1 MDGSRKLFLRAFVQ
15 KGKVM
20 NLRVNGKEYV
30 IDVEDEMP
38 LLWVL
43 REELALRGTKFG
55 CGKGICGACT
65 VHVNGKAKRSCMI
78 PVSTVYEQEIRTI
91 EDLGTVGDPHPIQKK
106 WMDLAVPQ
114 CGFCQSGMQMA
125 AAAFL
130 EEQQRDGIP
139 ITDETIRRS
148 ITNICRCGCYERIR
162 TAVIEA
168 GES

>member
-1 MDGSRKLFLRAFVQ
+1 MFLRVD
-15 KGKVM
+15 GKM
-20 NLRVNGKEYV
+20 MHIHINGKDYV

-43 REELALRGTKFG
+43 REELGLRGTKFG

-65 VHVNGKAKRSCMI
+65 VHVNGKAKRSCVT
-78 PVSTVYEQEIRTI
+78 PVSEVQEQMIRTI
-91 EDLGTVGDPHPIQKK
+91 EDLGSEQEPHPVQRK
-106 WMDLAVPQ
+106 WMELAVPQ

-130 EEQQRDGIP
+130 KEHQESGIDDGP
-139 ITDETIRRS
+139 ITDEKIRRS

-162 TAVIEA
+162 TAILQA
-168 GES
+168 GDV

>member
-1 MDGSRKLFLRAFVQ
+1 
-15 KGKVM
+15 M
-20 NLRVNGKEYV
+20 NLRVNGKDYV

-43 REELALRGTKFG
+43 REELGLRGTKFG

-65 VHVNGKAKRSCMI
+65 VHVNGKAKRSCVT
-78 PVSTVYEQEIRTI
+78 PVSSVYEQNVRTI
-91 EDLGTVGDPHPIQKK
+91 EDLGTEQSPHPIQKK
-106 WMDLAVPQ
+106 WMELAVPQ

-130 EEQQRDGIP
+130 EELREDGTSKGS
-139 ITDETIRRS
+139 ITDEKIRRS

-162 TAVIEA
+162 TAILQA
-168 GES
+168 GEV